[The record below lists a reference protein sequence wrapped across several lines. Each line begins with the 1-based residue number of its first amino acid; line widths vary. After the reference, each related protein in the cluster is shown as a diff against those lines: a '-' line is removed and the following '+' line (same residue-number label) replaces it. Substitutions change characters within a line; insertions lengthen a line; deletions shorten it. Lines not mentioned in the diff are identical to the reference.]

1 MQNAWFVTFIPVQG
15 ENIMSKNINWLLTPQ
30 GHKLLPEVAYPGEI
44 DSVQYDTPGR
54 LTHQDIIPQGDF
66 EKFE

>member
-1 MQNAWFVTFIPVQG
+1 
-15 ENIMSKNINWLLTPQ
+15 MSKNINWLLTPQ